1 MPSSRVKVAV
11 GCGLAALLLLSGCG
25 NDEPAA
31 DAASASATPTPT
43 PTSSSPSAAPT
54 PTPTPKP
61 KPIKA
66 SNNFD
71 KVTVTGGYGDTPTV
85 KVDAP
90 WAIDKTR
97 TKVLDASHGPVIS
110 AGQRVQVNY

>member
-1 MPSSRVKVAV
+1 MRCSPLRAAIVL
-11 GCGLAALLLLSGCG
+11 GLAASLLLLSGCG

-43 PTSSSPSAAPT
+43 PTSASPSAT

-71 KVTVTGGYGDTPTV
+71 KVTVTGGYGDTPKV
-85 KVDAP
+85 KVDTP

-97 TKVLDASHGPVIS
+97 TKVLDASNGP
-110 AGQRVQVNY
+110 